1 MNKHK
6 KRKIRKMK
14 NTNRVI
20 AITVLSLL
28 MVLML
33 IPTVIAQ
40 PSPFIAKSIAGV
52 KDSDNATYLLG
63 NAGSGSDLVQ
73 LINVGPN
80 GIIDN
85 PPYSG
90 GEPSGDDSLI
100 CDIRIGVGVGPGD
113 YDKGKFIKG
122 TEVNTGTVVYCRA
135 WNNPSPSDADYYGD
149 SDTYT
154 TTGVEDEEHNFDFW
168 YTNNFTGSLPPIPD
182 LPALILFASG
192 LVLISVYFVYGRR
205 KKEGE

>member
-1 MNKHK
+1 MKMNETM
-6 KRKIRKMK
+6 KRA
-14 NTNRVI
+14 V
-20 AITVLSLL
+20 AITVVSLL
-28 MVLML
+28 IVLML
-33 IPTVIAQ
+33 IPTAIAQ

-52 KDSDNATYLLG
+52 KDSDEATYLLG

-149 SDTYT
+149 SDTYA
-154 TTGVEDEEHNFDFW
+154 TTGVEDEAHDFGSW
-168 YTNNFTGSLPPIPD
+168 YTNTFTGPLPPIPE
-182 LPALILFASG
+182 LPTIILLG
-192 LVLISVYFVYGRR
+192 IGLLVLAGYVCLR
-205 KKEGE
+205 KRF